1 VLLRTDLPYIAHL
14 VAPRKLFV
22 SGAVD
27 ARGQAVPVKTVSELY
42 GEGVEVRATADWN
55 EEVLGG
61 LGG

>member
-1 VLLRTDLPYIAHL
+1 
-14 VAPRKLFV
+14 V